1 MRSLSISATGML
13 AQQLNVEV
21 ISNNIA
27 NLNTTAFKRQRP
39 EFQDMLYQQQRQ
51 VGAQSSDAGTLVPN
65 GVQLGTGVKTASV
78 YRITE
83 QGNLVSTGNQLDVAV
98 QGRGYFRIDLPN
110 GDTAYTR
117 AGTFQRSPDGQ
128 LVTADGYSVS
138 PGILIPIDAV
148 TISINAT
155 GEVQVKLAG
164 QIQPQTVGQIE
175 LNTFPND
182 AGLESLGDNLFVE
195 TPSSGQAITGL
206 PGQDGFGTLLQG
218 FIETS
223 NVNAV
228 SEITNLITAQRAFE
242 LNSKVITASDEML
255 STINQLR

>member
-1 MRSLSISATGML
+1 MRSLSVAATGML

-27 NLNTTAFKRQRP
+27 NMTTTAFKRQRP
-39 EFQDMLYQQQRQ
+39 EFQDMLYQMQRQ
-51 VGAQSSDAGTLVPN
+51 IGAQSSDAGTVVPN

-83 QGNLVSTGNQLDVAV
+83 QGNLVSTGNLLDIAV
-98 QGRGYFRIDLPN
+98 QGRGYFKIELPN
-110 GDTAYTR
+110 GDTAFTR
-117 AGTFQRSPDGQ
+117 AGAFQRSPDGQ
-128 LVTADGYSVS
+128 IVTVDGYLVS
-138 PGILIPIDAV
+138 PGITIPIDAL
-148 TISINAT
+148 TTSINAT

-164 QIQPQTVGQIE
+164 QTAPQTVGQIE

-182 AGLESLGDNLFVE
+182 AGLESLGDNLFIE

-218 FIETS
+218 FLETS

-228 SEITNLITAQRAFE
+228 SEITNLISAQRAFE

>member
-27 NLNTTAFKRQRP
+27 NMSTTAFKRQRP

-83 QGNLVSTGNQLDVAV
+83 QGNLVSTGNQLDVAI

-110 GDTAYTR
+110 GDVAFTR

-128 LVTADGYSVS
+128 LVTVDGYVVN
-138 PGILIPIDAV
+138 PGITIPIDAV
-148 TISINAT
+148 TVSINAT

-164 QIQPQTVGQIE
+164 QTQPQTVGQLE
-175 LNTFPND
+175 LNAFPND
-182 AGLESLGDNLFVE
+182 AGLESLGDNLFIE

-206 PGQDGFGTLLQG
+206 PGADGFGTLLQG
-218 FIETS
+218 FLETS

>member
-1 MRSLSISATGML
+1 MRSLSVAATGML

-39 EFQDMLYQQQRQ
+39 EFQDMLYQIQRQ
-51 VGAQSSDAGTLVPN
+51 VGAQSSDAGTLVAN

-83 QGNLVSTGNQLDVAV
+83 QGNLQSTGNQLDVAV
-98 QGRGYFRIDLPN
+98 QGRGYFRVELPN
-110 GDTAYTR
+110 GDTAFTR

-128 LVTADGYSVS
+128 MVTVDGLLVS
-138 PGILIPIDAV
+138 PGITIPIDAV
-148 TISINAT
+148 NISINAT
-155 GEVQVKLAG
+155 GEVQVKVAG
-164 QIQPQTVGQIE
+164 QVAPQTVGQLE

-182 AGLESLGDNLFVE
+182 AGLESLGDNLFSE

-206 PGQDGFGTLLQG
+206 PGTDGFGTLLQG
-218 FIETS
+218 FLETS

>member
-27 NLNTTAFKRQRP
+27 NMATTAFKRQRP

-83 QGNLVSTGNQLDVAV
+83 QGNLVSTGNQLDVAI
-98 QGRGYFRIDLPN
+98 QGRGYFRIDLPS
-110 GDTAYTR
+110 GDVAFTR
-117 AGTFQRSPDGQ
+117 AGTFARSPDGQ
-128 LVTADGYSVS
+128 LVTVDGYVVN
-138 PGILIPIDAV
+138 PGITIPIDAV
-148 TISINAT
+148 TTSINAT

-164 QIQPQTVGQIE
+164 QTQPQTVGQLE
-175 LNTFPND
+175 LHGFPND

-206 PGQDGFGTLLQG
+206 PGANGFGTLLQG
-218 FIETS
+218 FLETS

>member
-128 LVTADGYSVS
+128 LVTADGYTVS

-148 TISINAT
+148 TVSINAT

>member
-39 EFQDMLYQQQRQ
+39 EFQDILYQQQRQ

-65 GVQLGTGVKTASV
+65 GVQLGTGFKTASV

-83 QGNLVSTGNQLDVAV
+83 QGNLVSTGNQLDVAI
-98 QGRGYFRIDLPN
+98 QGRGYFRIDMPN
-110 GDTAYTR
+110 GDIVFSR

-128 LVTADGYSVS
+128 IVTVDGYVVN
-138 PGILIPIDAV
+138 PGISIPIDAV
-148 TISINAT
+148 SVSINAT

-164 QIQPQTVGQIE
+164 QTQPQTVGQIE
-175 LNTFPND
+175 LNGFPND
-182 AGLESLGDNLFVE
+182 AGLESLGDNLFIE
-195 TPSSGQAITGL
+195 TPSSGAAITGL
-206 PGQDGFGTLLQG
+206 PGANGFGTLLQG
-218 FIETS
+218 FLETS